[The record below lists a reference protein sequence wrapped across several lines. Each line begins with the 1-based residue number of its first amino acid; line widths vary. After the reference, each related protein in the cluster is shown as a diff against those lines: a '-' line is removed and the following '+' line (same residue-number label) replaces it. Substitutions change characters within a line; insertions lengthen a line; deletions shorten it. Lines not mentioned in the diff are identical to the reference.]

1 MISLMKVSSEIFTLV
16 IIFISAHACFM
27 LMLFYYIRKRFVRAY
42 GRIFEIET
50 RLNKFLNTYYY
61 GDIEEALQDIV
72 GQKNK
77 KKVDRDGNIVYIK
90 YRDE

>member
-1 MISLMKVSSEIFTLV
+1 MTLEAV
-16 IIFISAHACFM
+16 ILIIIFISAHACFM

-61 GDIEEALQDIV
+61 GDIEEALRDID
-72 GQKNK
+72 GQENEI
-77 KKVDRDGNIVYIK
+77 KVDRSGNVVYIK
-90 YRDE
+90 YKDE

>member
-1 MISLMKVSSEIFTLV
+1 
-16 IIFISAHACFM
+16 M

-61 GDIEEALQDIV
+61 GDIEEALRDID
-72 GQKNK
+72 GQENEI
-77 KKVDRDGNIVYIK
+77 KVDRNGNVVYIK
-90 YRDE
+90 YKDE

>member
-1 MISLMKVSSEIFTLV
+1 MVSSMKMSLEILTLA
-16 IIFISAHACFM
+16 IIFISAHICFM

-61 GDIEEALQDIV
+61 GDIEEALQDIDELE
-72 GQKNK
+72 NK
-77 KKVDRDGNIVYIK
+77 IKVDRGGNVVYIK
-90 YRDE
+90 YKDE

>member
-1 MISLMKVSSEIFTLV
+1 MKVSSEIFTLV

>member
-1 MISLMKVSSEIFTLV
+1 MEVTSEIFTLV

-50 RLNKFLNTYYY
+50 RLNKFLNTHYY
-61 GDIEEALQDIV
+61 GDIEEALQDID
-72 GQKNK
+72 GQENK
-77 KKVDRDGNIVYIK
+77 IKVDRDDNIVYIK

>member
-1 MISLMKVSSEIFTLV
+1 MKMSLEILTLA

-61 GDIEEALQDIV
+61 GDIEEALRDID
-72 GQKNK
+72 GQENEI
-77 KKVDRDGNIVYIK
+77 KVDRSGNVVYIK
-90 YRDE
+90 YKDE

>member
-1 MISLMKVSSEIFTLV
+1 MTLEAV
-16 IIFISAHACFM
+16 ILIIIFISAHACFM

-61 GDIEEALQDIV
+61 GDIEEALRDID
-72 GQKNK
+72 GQENEI
-77 KKVDRDGNIVYIK
+77 KVDRNGNVVYIK
-90 YRDE
+90 YKDE

>member
-1 MISLMKVSSEIFTLV
+1 MISLMKVSSEIFILAV
-16 IIFISAHACFM
+16 IFISAHACFM

-61 GDIEEALQDIV
+61 GDIKEALRDID
-72 GQKNK
+72 GQENK
-77 KKVDRDGNIVYIK
+77 IKVDRDGNVVYIK
-90 YRDE
+90 YKDE